1 MLNYKLTARVN
12 QRHLLQ
18 RRRRNSQKYSELAL
32 QMSIDITFYYQQR
45 DIITVDNFIVIKGSC
60 PWKDERKI
68 TVSMWNTVE
77 KAKHPP

>member
-1 MLNYKLTARVN
+1 
-12 QRHLLQ
+12 
-18 RRRRNSQKYSELAL
+18 
-32 QMSIDITFYYQQR
+32 MSIDITFYYQQR

-68 TVSMWNTVE
+68 SVSMWDTVE